1 MSTSS
6 TSAYDIDSDNPG
18 DTFNHEEWIGV
29 GRMLP
34 ENPNLIPMGLANFF
48 AMLLEVPSHVKT
60 AYYPPPS
67 LDVSQFIAFSLPE
80 QTHSLPKIHVIECFS
95 CSVPNEHED
104 NFLTHIST
112 KRRPTGKM
120 RPSG

>member
-48 AMLLEVPSHVKT
+48 AMLLEVHS
-60 AYYPPPS
+60 
-67 LDVSQFIAFSLPE
+67 VSILQATTFGFILS
-80 QTHSLPKIHVIECFS
+80 SNKKIGI
-95 CSVPNEHED
+95 
-104 NFLTHIST
+104 TI
-112 KRRPTGKM
+112 GKGKASDI
-120 RPSG
+120 RIKL